1 MFKRVRP
8 TPGAAEAAPAGSAT
22 HVHVLP
28 GLLEAETVRRRAA
41 SCIPGGVLPDSPL
54 RARTIIFSMTAKPRH
69 ARRLARALPSR
80 LAVFPADSTA
90 AISAHPQGDN
100 SCRSH

>member
-8 TPGAAEAAPAGSAT
+8 TPGAAEAAPAGWAT

-41 SCIPGGVLPDSPL
+41 SCIPGGLPDSRL
-54 RARTIIFSMTAKPRH
+54 RARTIIFSMTTKPRH

-80 LAVFPADSTA
+80 LAVFHADPTA
-90 AISAHPQGDN
+90 AISAHPQGDD